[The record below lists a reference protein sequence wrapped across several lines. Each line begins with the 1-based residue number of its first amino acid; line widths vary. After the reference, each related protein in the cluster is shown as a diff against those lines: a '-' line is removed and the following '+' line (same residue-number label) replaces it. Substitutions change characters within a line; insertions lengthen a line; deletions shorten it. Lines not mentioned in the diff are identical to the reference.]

1 MTGYIQISL
10 TEMLEQVG
18 EERVKGI
25 LSCFSSPLNKDVEQF
40 LRSKAIEFSKSG
52 VAQTH
57 LIFTSYKGE
66 LVLIGYFTLATKF
79 IIATKNSL
87 SKTLQKRILKFAK
100 YMPEI
105 KGYVLTTPL
114 IGQLGKNY
122 QNGYDKLI
130 SGDELLKMACDKI
143 SLIQYEIGG
152 RYAYLECEDKPKL
165 IEFYKRNG
173 FVEFGKRVLETDER
187 DVMSGTY
194 LIQMLKYFR

>member
-1 MTGYIQISL
+1 
-10 TEMLEQVG
+10 MLEQVG
-18 EERVKGI
+18 EERVKSI

-52 VAQTH
+52 IAQTH

-66 LVLIGYFTLATKF
+66 LVLIGYFTLAPKV
-79 IIATKNSL
+79 IVATKNSL
-87 SKTLQKRILKFAK
+87 SKTLQKRMLKFAK
-100 YMPEI
+100 YIPEI
-105 KGYVLTTPL
+105 KGYILTTPL

-152 RYAYLECEDKPKL
+152 RYAYLEFEDKPKL
-165 IEFYKRNG
+165 IDFYKRNG